1 MYQPEFPFLR
11 MRVGEYL
18 FVPCLDLVGVTHAG
32 YKAAA
37 QQQVRVTAAECIY
50 KGMRGVM
57 FRLR

>member
-1 MYQPEFPFLR
+1 

-18 FVPCLDLVGVTHAG
+18 FVPCLDLIGVTHAG

-37 QQQVRVTAAECIY
+37 QQQVRVTAAHCLFR
-50 KGMRGVM
+50 GMLGVM